1 MNKKFNKFLVVFSKT
16 ITPLD
21 ETKSMVRCRIF
32 YKGANH
38 NGSFI
43 TTEFANKLV
52 GTLAYTPV
60 KGIFDE
66 ETGDYTTHGK
76 ERSEG
81 RIYGIVPENPNFA
94 WEKHLD
100 PDGVERVYACVDVIL
115 FTGIYGDEAQAILG
129 KAQSMELYRPSIEG
143 HFAVIGGEEY
153 FVYDNASFLGLQ
165 ALGTNVEPCFEGAA
179 FFSKNEDDKVRELL
193 MKSCLKTQ
201 SLDACYQKKGG
212 NSMDKEK
219 LKDVVEGKTTTAPDE
234 EKSEGAEVFEK
245 EEKVEGDTK
254 VEPTEKEDKAEKV
267 ETEFKKVETEPV
279 EKQKAEPAEEQGT
292 QGAHETVEKTGEGEG
307 EFALSDR
314 DKHVLLYDALNEA
327 GHDWYIIDTYD
338 DYAVAEDGENKKYR
352 VYFVKDD
359 DNETLKITNIE
370 ECRIVDVNQAEYDAL
385 KTIRA
390 LNGNSYEHIDEVFTK
405 FSKETDEKDS
415 KINGLNEQLST
426 LRVERDK
433 FSKELDAA
441 NSKLE
446 ELNSYKEGIENAKK
460 EEIFS
465 KFSTHLSEETLNKY
479 KEKSKD
485 YSVEQL
491 EKELAYEFCL
501 STPSLFSDDPL
512 ENGFV
517 PKDEQPATGI
527 EAILRKNSE
536 K

>member
-1 MNKKFNKFLVVFSKT
+1 
-16 ITPLD
+16 
-21 ETKSMVRCRIF
+21 
-32 YKGANH
+32 
-38 NGSFI
+38 
-43 TTEFANKLV
+43 
-52 GTLAYTPV
+52 
-60 KGIFDE
+60 
-66 ETGDYTTHGK
+66 
-76 ERSEG
+76 
-81 RIYGIVPENPNFA
+81 
-94 WEKHLD
+94 
-100 PDGVERVYACVDVIL
+100 
-115 FTGIYGDEAQAILG
+115 
-129 KAQSMELYRPSIEG
+129 
-143 HFAVIGGEEY
+143 
-153 FVYDNASFLGLQ
+153 
-165 ALGTNVEPCFEGAA
+165 
-179 FFSKNEDDKVRELL
+179 
-193 MKSCLKTQ
+193 
-201 SLDACYQKKGG
+201 
-212 NSMDKEK
+212 MDKEK

-245 EEKVEGDTK
+245 EEKVEGDAK
-254 VEPTEKEDKAEKV
+254 VEPTKEEEKEDKVETEFEKV
-267 ETEFKKVETEPV
+267 ETEPAEE
-279 EKQKAEPAEEQGT
+279 QKAEPAEEQET
-292 QGAHETVEKTGEGEG
+292 QGAHETVEKKGEG

-314 DKHVLLYDALNEA
+314 DKYERLYAAFNEA

-338 DYAVAEDGENKKYR
+338 DYAVAGDGESKKYR

-359 DNETLKITNIE
+359 DNETLKITKVE

>member
-1 MNKKFNKFLVVFSKT
+1 MIKRVLIEPGRSLV
-16 ITPLD
+16 
-21 ETKSMVRCRIF
+21 
-32 YKGANH
+32 A
-38 NGSFI
+38 
-43 TTEFANKLV
+43 
-52 GTLAYTPV
+52 
-60 KGIFDE
+60 
-66 ETGDYTTHGK
+66 
-76 ERSEG
+76 
-81 RIYGIVPENPNFA
+81 
-94 WEKHLD
+94 
-100 PDGVERVYACVDVIL
+100 
-115 FTGIYGDEAQAILG
+115 
-129 KAQSMELYRPSIEG
+129 
-143 HFAVIGGEEY
+143 
-153 FVYDNASFLGLQ
+153 
-165 ALGTNVEPCFEGAA
+165 
-179 FFSKNEDDKVRELL
+179 
-193 MKSCLKTQ
+193 
-201 SLDACYQKKGG
+201 
-212 NSMDKEK
+212 
-219 LKDVVEGKTTTAPDE
+219 
-234 EKSEGAEVFEK
+234 
-245 EEKVEGDTK
+245 
-254 VEPTEKEDKAEKV
+254 
-267 ETEFKKVETEPV
+267 
-279 EKQKAEPAEEQGT
+279 
-292 QGAHETVEKTGEGEG
+292 
-307 EFALSDR
+307 
-314 DKHVLLYDALNEA
+314 EA
-327 GHDWYIIDTYD
+327 GYTVYTVGQIKKTPNRL
-338 DYAVAEDGENKKYR
+338 YAFVDGGMA
-352 VYFVKDD
+352 
-359 DNETLKITNIE
+359 DNIRPALY
-370 ECRIVDVNQAEYDAL
+370 QAEYDAL

-501 STPSLFSDDPL
+501 STPSLFTDDPL

>member
-21 ETKSMVRCRIF
+21 ETKSIVRCRIF
-32 YKGANH
+32 YKGANR

-52 GTLAYTPV
+52 CTLAYTPV

-81 RIYGIVPENPNFA
+81 RIYGIVPEDPNFA

-234 EKSEGAEVFEK
+234 EKSEGTEVFEK
-245 EEKVEGDTK
+245 EEKVEEDAK
-254 VEPTEKEDKAEKV
+254 VEPTKKEEKVEKV
-267 ETEFKKVETEPV
+267 ETEFEKVETEP
-279 EKQKAEPAEEQGT
+279 AEEQKT
-292 QGAHETVEKTGEGEG
+292 QGAHETAEKTGECEG
-307 EFALSDR
+307 KFALSDR
-314 DKHVLLYDALNEA
+314 DKHELLYSALNEA

-338 DYAVAEDGENKKYR
+338 DYTVAEDGENKKYR
-352 VYFVKDD
+352 VCFVKDD

-479 KEKSKD
+479 KEKAKD

-517 PKDEQPATGI
+517 PKEEQPATGI